1 MAKVTA
7 TLRPAVAV
15 HNAERSRTSFY
26 MSKVSGSCQ
35 RLVYGLLTKMTND
48 KGLL

>member
-15 HNAERSRTSFY
+15 QNAERSRTSFY
-26 MSKVSGSCQ
+26 MSKVSLWTS
-35 RLVYGLLTKMTND
+35 YKDD
-48 KGLL
+48 K